1 MQKYGDFYNFWINL
15 LLKNI
20 TLGDAKSQQVE
31 FLKDLMNGFKVYKKI
46 NKPKNE
52 LNNKAKDLYLILLG
66 NSNKTANDIFLKT
79 STGKYNQEI
88 YFQAWILFNLRE
100 KKF

>member
-1 MQKYGDFYNFWINL
+1 
-15 LLKNI
+15 
-20 TLGDAKSQQVE
+20 
-31 FLKDLMNGFKVYKKI
+31 MNGFEVYKKI

-66 NSNKTANDIFLKT
+66 NSSKTANDIFLKT
-79 STGKYNQEI
+79 STDKYNQEI

-100 KKF
+100 KNF

>member
-1 MQKYGDFYNFWINL
+1 
-15 LLKNI
+15 
-20 TLGDAKSQQVE
+20 
-31 FLKDLMNGFKVYKKI
+31 MNGFEVYKKI

-66 NSNKTANDIFLKT
+66 SSNKTANDIFLKS
-79 STGKYNQEI
+79 STDKYNQEI

-100 KKF
+100 KNF